1 MRSSTMEE
9 LARESISLLARSASH
24 SDPPRLGS
32 FGAVF
37 IMLKSALGAG
47 LLNFPW
53 AFQKAGGV
61 TTAVSVE
68 LVSLVFLISGLVIL
82 GYASSVS
89 RQKTYQ
95 DVVREVCGRAIGQ
108 LCEVCF
114 CFNLFMICVAFLVV
128 VQDQL
133 EKLCISLYETVT
145 GSGEGEIPYHW
156 YTDQRFALF
165 VMCLVIILPLSIP
178 KEIGIQKYTS
188 VLGTL
193 AATYLCVAVIVK
205 YYLMENHTAIL
216 TPLHSQG
223 VGSWASMF
231 SVVPT
236 ICFGFQCH
244 EACIAI
250 YSSMENQ
257 KLTHWVVISVISMLF
272 CLLVYT
278 LTGVYGFMTF
288 GREVASDI
296 LMSYPG
302 NDVVMIISRLLF
314 GISIIT
320 IYPIILLLGR
330 SVILNLMVRIQRRRL
345 GIVTSSF
352 ESRCRTLLTVI
363 WITITLLIAM
373 FVPDMGEVIS
383 VIGGISAFFI
393 FIFPGLCLVFI
404 MQNEPVSPR
413 VRLVLTVWGIITIVV
428 GAFIF
433 GQSTTI
439 AVMELLAKF

>member
-1 MRSSTMEE
+1 MEE

-24 SDPPRLGS
+24 ADPPRLGS

-53 AFQKAGGV
+53 AFEKAGGV
-61 TTAVSVE
+61 NTAISVE

-95 DVVREVCGRAIGQ
+95 DVVSEVCGRAVGQ

-145 GSGEGEIPYHW
+145 GSSEADIPYHW

-165 VMCLVIILPLSIP
+165 IMCLVIILPLSIP

-205 YYLMENHTAIL
+205 YYLMESHSVIT
-216 TPLHSQG
+216 TPEHSQG
-223 VGSWASMF
+223 VSSWASMF

-257 KLTHWVVISVISMLF
+257 KLSHWVLISVLSMFF
-272 CLLVYT
+272 CLLIYT

-288 GREVASDI
+288 GRDVASDI

-330 SVILNLMVRIQRRRL
+330 SVILNLVLRIQRRRR
-345 GIVTSSF
+345 GIVTHLF
-352 ESRCRTLLTVI
+352 ESRCRVVLTVI
-363 WITITLLIAM
+363 WISITLLIAM

-393 FIFPGLCLVFI
+393 FIFPGLCLVCI
-404 MQNEPVSPR
+404 MQTEPVTAR
-413 VRLVLTVWGIITIVV
+413 VRVVCTVWGVITVVV

-439 AVMELLAKF
+439 AIMEIFQKF

>member
-1 MRSSTMEE
+1 MEE

-24 SDPPRLGS
+24 ADPPRLGS

-61 TTAVSVE
+61 NTAVAVE
-68 LVSLVFLISGLVIL
+68 MVSLVFLISGLVIL

-95 DVVREVCGRAIGQ
+95 DVVSEVCGRAVGQ
-108 LCEVCF
+108 LCEICF

-145 GSGEGEIPYHW
+145 GSSEGEIPYHW

-205 YYLMENHTAIL
+205 YYLMESHTVII
-216 TPLHSQG
+216 TPEHSQG
-223 VGSWASMF
+223 VSSWASMF

-257 KLTHWVVISVISMLF
+257 KLSHWVVISVVSMFF
-272 CLLVYT
+272 CLLIYT

-288 GREVASDI
+288 GRAVASDI

-330 SVILNLMVRIQRRRL
+330 SVILNLMLRIQRRRR
-345 GIVTSSF
+345 GIVTHSF
-352 ESRCRTLLTVI
+352 ESRCRVILTVI

-373 FVPDMGEVIS
+373 YVPDMGEVIG

-404 MQNEPVSPR
+404 MQTETVTPR
-413 VRLVLTVWGIITIVV
+413 IRVILTVWGVITIVV

-439 AVMELLAKF
+439 AIMELFYKF

>member
-1 MRSSTMEE
+1 MEE

-24 SDPPRLGS
+24 ADPPRLGS

-61 TTAVSVE
+61 TTAVAVE
-68 LVSLVFLISGLVIL
+68 MVSLVFLISGLVIL

-95 DVVREVCGRAIGQ
+95 DVVREVCGQAVGQ

-145 GSGEGEIPYHW
+145 GSSEGEMPYHW

-165 VMCLVIILPLSIP
+165 IMCLIIILPLSIP

-205 YYLMENHTAIL
+205 YYLMDSHTVII
-216 TPLHSQG
+216 TPEHSQG
-223 VGSWASMF
+223 VSSWASMF

-257 KLTHWVVISVISMLF
+257 KLSHWVVISVVSMFF
-272 CLLVYT
+272 CLLIYT
-278 LTGVYGFMTF
+278 LTGVFGFMTF
-288 GREVASDI
+288 GRAVASDI

-330 SVILNLMVRIQRRRL
+330 SVILNLMLRIQRRRW
-345 GIVTSSF
+345 GIVTPSF
-352 ESRCRTLLTVI
+352 ESRCRVVLTVI

-393 FIFPGLCLVFI
+393 FIFPGLCLVFT
-404 MQNEPVSPR
+404 MQTETVTPR
-413 VRLVLTVWGIITIVV
+413 IRVILTVWGVITVVV

-439 AVMELLAKF
+439 AIMELCEKF

>member
-1 MRSSTMEE
+1 MEE

-24 SDPPRLGS
+24 ADPPRLGS

-61 TTAVSVE
+61 KTAISVE

-82 GYASSVS
+82 GYASSIS
-89 RQKTYQ
+89 RQNTYQ
-95 DVVREVCGRAIGQ
+95 DVVREVCGRAVGQ

-145 GSGEGEIPYHW
+145 GSTEGEMPYHW

-165 VMCLVIILPLSIP
+165 IMCVVIILPLSIP

-205 YYLMENHTAIL
+205 YYLMESHTAII
-216 TPLHSQG
+216 TPEHSQG
-223 VGSWASMF
+223 ISSWASMF

-257 KLTHWVVISVISMLF
+257 KISHWVIISVVSMFF
-272 CLLVYT
+272 CLLIYT
-278 LTGVYGFMTF
+278 LTGVYGFLTF
-288 GREVASDI
+288 GRAVASDI

-330 SVILNLMVRIQRRRL
+330 SVILNLMLRVQRRRR
-345 GIVTSSF
+345 GIVTHSF
-352 ESRCRTLLTVI
+352 ESRCRVVLTVI
-363 WITITLLIAM
+363 WITVTLLIAM

-404 MQNEPVSPR
+404 MQTETVTSR
-413 VRLVLTVWGIITIVV
+413 VRVTLTVWGIITIVV

-439 AVMELLAKF
+439 AIMELLHKF

>member
-1 MRSSTMEE
+1 MFRGQNVQLDHVRGVCTWLQAIYVGGFGSRSHQGSTHLDYFRSVTSLRERVRLSSTTPP
-9 LARESISLLARSASH
+9 SAV
-24 SDPPRLGS
+24 SDGRLGS

-61 TTAVSVE
+61 VPLSVS
-68 LVSLVFLISGLVIL
+68 LQVSLVFLISGLVIL

-95 DVVREVCGRAIGQ
+95 DVVREVCGPAVGQ

-145 GSGEGEIPYHW
+145 GSTEGEMPYHW

-165 VMCLVIILPLSIP
+165 VMCLVIILPLSLP
-178 KEIGIQKYTS
+178 KEIGIQKYTRYSGTRNDSKSLFFS
-188 VLGTL
+188 V
-193 AATYLCVAVIVK
+193 
-205 YYLMENHTAIL
+205 
-216 TPLHSQG
+216 S
-223 VGSWASMF
+223 SWASMF

-257 KLTHWVVISVISMLF
+257 KLSHWVGISVLSMIF
-272 CLLVYT
+272 CLLIYT
-278 LTGVYGFMTF
+278 LTGVYGFLTF
-288 GREVASDI
+288 GRAVASDI

-314 GISIIT
+314 GISIVT

-330 SVILNLMVRIQRRRL
+330 SVILNLVLRLQRHHR
-345 GIVTSSF
+345 GIVTHSF
-352 ESRCRTLLTVI
+352 ESRCRVILTVI
-363 WITITLLIAM
+363 WIAVTLLIAM

-383 VIGGISAFFI
+383 IIGGISAFFI
-393 FIFPGLCLVFI
+393 FIFPGV
-404 MQNEPVSPR
+404 
-413 VRLVLTVWGIITIVV
+413 
-428 GAFIF
+428 
-433 GQSTTI
+433 
-439 AVMELLAKF
+439 

>member
-1 MRSSTMEE
+1 MEE

-24 SDPPRLGS
+24 ADPPRLGS

-53 AFQKAGGV
+53 AFEKAGGV
-61 TTAVSVE
+61 TTAISVE
-68 LVSLVFLISGLVIL
+68 LASLVFLISGLVIL

-95 DVVREVCGRAIGQ
+95 DVVREVCGPAVGK

-114 CFNLFMICVAFLVV
+114 CFNLFMISVAFLVV

-133 EKLCISLYETVT
+133 EKLSISLYETVT
-145 GSGEGEIPYHW
+145 GSSEGEMPYHW
-156 YTDQRFALF
+156 YTDQRFSLF
-165 VMCLVIILPLSIP
+165 IVCLVIILPLSIP

-205 YYLMENHTAIL
+205 YYLMDSHAVII
-216 TPLHSQG
+216 TPEHSQG
-223 VGSWASMF
+223 VSSWASMF

-257 KLTHWVVISVISMLF
+257 KLSHWVIISVLSMLF
-272 CLLVYT
+272 CLLIYT

-288 GREVASDI
+288 GRAVASDI
-296 LMSYPG
+296 LMSYQG

-330 SVILNLMVRIQRRRL
+330 SVLLNLMLRVQRHRR
-345 GIVTSSF
+345 GIVTHSF
-352 ESRCRTLLTVI
+352 ESRCRVVLTMA
-363 WITITLLIAM
+363 WITLTLLIAM
-373 FVPDMGEVIS
+373 FVPDMGDVIS

-393 FIFPGLCLVFI
+393 FIFPGLCLIVT
-404 MQNEPVSPR
+404 MQTENISSR
-413 VRLVLTVWGIITIVV
+413 VRAILTLWGVVTIVV

-439 AVMELLAKF
+439 AVIEIFHKF

>member
-1 MRSSTMEE
+1 MEE

-24 SDPPRLGS
+24 ADPPRLGS

-61 TTAVSVE
+61 KTAISVE

-82 GYASSVS
+82 GYASSIS

-95 DVVREVCGRAIGQ
+95 DVVREVCGQAVGQ

-145 GSGEGEIPYHW
+145 GSTEGEMPYHW

-165 VMCLVIILPLSIP
+165 IMCIVIILPLSIP

-205 YYLMENHTAIL
+205 YYLMENHTAII
-216 TPLHSQG
+216 TPEHSQG
-223 VGSWASMF
+223 ISSWASMF

-257 KLTHWVVISVISMLF
+257 KLSHWVIISVVSMFF
-272 CLLVYT
+272 CLLIYT
-278 LTGVYGFMTF
+278 LTGVYGFLTF
-288 GREVASDI
+288 GRAVASDI

-330 SVILNLMVRIQRRRL
+330 SVILNLMLRVQRRRR
-345 GIVTSSF
+345 GIVTHSF
-352 ESRCRTLLTVI
+352 ESRCRVVLTVI
-363 WITITLLIAM
+363 WITVTLLIAM

-404 MQNEPVSPR
+404 MQTETVTSR
-413 VRLVLTVWGIITIVV
+413 VRVTLTVWGIITIVV

-439 AVMELLAKF
+439 AIMELLHKF

>member
-1 MRSSTMEE
+1 MEE

-24 SDPPRLGS
+24 ADPPRLGS

-68 LVSLVFLISGLVIL
+68 LVSLVFLISGLVVL

-95 DVVREVCGRAIGQ
+95 DVVREVCGRAVGK

-114 CFNLFMICVAFLVV
+114 CFNLFMISVAFLVV

-145 GSGEGEIPYHW
+145 GSSEAEMPYHW

-193 AATYLCVAVIVK
+193 AATYLCVAVTVK
-205 YYLMENHTAIL
+205 YYLMDSHAVI
-216 TPLHSQG
+216 TPDHIQS
-223 VGSWASMF
+223 VSSWASMF

-257 KLTHWVVISVISMLF
+257 KISHWVVISVLSMLF
-272 CLLVYT
+272 CLLIYT
-278 LTGVYGFMTF
+278 LTGVYGFLTF
-288 GREVASDI
+288 GQDVASDI

-302 NDVVMIISRLLF
+302 NDVVMIVSRLLF

-330 SVILNLMVRIQRRRL
+330 SVILNLMLRVRRHYR
-345 GIVTSSF
+345 GIVTHSF
-352 ESRCRTLLTVI
+352 ESRCRVVLTVA
-363 WITITLLIAM
+363 WITFTLLIAM
-373 FVPDMGEVIS
+373 FVPDMSDIIS
-383 VIGGISAFFI
+383 IIGGISAFFI
-393 FIFPGLCLVFI
+393 FIFPGLCLVFT
-404 MQNEPVSPR
+404 MQTENISSR
-413 VRLVLTVWGIITIVV
+413 VRAILTAWGVITIVV

-433 GQSTTI
+433 GQSTTL
-439 AVMELLAKF
+439 AVMEVFRKF

>member
-1 MRSSTMEE
+1 MEE
-9 LARESISLLARSASH
+9 LVRESISLLARSASLA
-24 SDPPRLGS
+24 DPPRLGS

-53 AFQKAGGV
+53 AFEKAGGV
-61 TTAVSVE
+61 NTAITVE

-95 DVVREVCGRAIGQ
+95 DVVREVCGRAVGQ

-114 CFNLFMICVAFLVV
+114 CVNLFMISVAFLVV

-133 EKLCISLYETVT
+133 EKLCISLYEMVA
-145 GSGEGEIPYHW
+145 GSTEADMPYHW

-165 VMCLVIILPLSIP
+165 IMCLLIILPLSIP

-193 AATYLCVAVIVK
+193 AATYLCVAVVVK
-205 YYLMENHTAIL
+205 YYLMDSHIVISPEQ
-216 TPLHSQG
+216 SRG
-223 VGSWASMF
+223 VSSWASMF

-257 KLTHWVVISVISMLF
+257 KLLHWVVISALSMFF
-272 CLLVYT
+272 CLLIYT
-278 LTGVYGFMTF
+278 LTGVYGFLTF
-288 GREVASDI
+288 GRDVASDI

-330 SVILNLMVRIQRRRL
+330 SVILNLVLRLQRNRR
-345 GIVTSSF
+345 GIVTHSF
-352 ESRCRTLLTVI
+352 ESRCRVVLTVAWISFTLLT
-363 WITITLLIAM
+363 AM
-373 FVPDMGEVIS
+373 FVPDMADVIS

-393 FIFPGLCLVFI
+393 FIFPGLCLVFT
-404 MQNEPVSPR
+404 MQTEDVSPR
-413 VRLVLTVWGIITIVV
+413 LREILTIWGVITIVV

-439 AVMELLAKF
+439 AVMEISHKF

>member
-1 MRSSTMEE
+1 YIRMVHHSPGLLEKD
-9 LARESISLLARSASH
+9 LLARSASH
-24 SDPPRLGS
+24 ADPPRLGS

-61 TTAVSVE
+61 TTAVAVE
-68 LVSLVFLISGLVIL
+68 MVSLVFLISGLVIL

-95 DVVREVCGRAIGQ
+95 DVVREVCGQAVGQ

-145 GSGEGEIPYHW
+145 GSSEGEMPYHW

-165 VMCLVIILPLSIP
+165 IMCLIIILPLSIP

-205 YYLMENHTAIL
+205 YYLMDSHTVII
-216 TPLHSQG
+216 TPEHSQG
-223 VGSWASMF
+223 VSSWASMF

-257 KLTHWVVISVISMLF
+257 KLSHWVVISVVSMFF
-272 CLLVYT
+272 CLLIYT
-278 LTGVYGFMTF
+278 LTGVFGFMTF
-288 GREVASDI
+288 GRAVASDI

-330 SVILNLMVRIQRRRL
+330 SVILNLMLRIQRRRW
-345 GIVTSSF
+345 GIVTPSF
-352 ESRCRTLLTVI
+352 ESRCRVVLTVI

-393 FIFPGLCLVFI
+393 FIFPGLCLVFT
-404 MQNEPVSPR
+404 MQTETVTPR
-413 VRLVLTVWGIITIVV
+413 IRVILTVWGVITVVV

-439 AVMELLAKF
+439 AIMELCEKF

>member
-1 MRSSTMEE
+1 MEE

-24 SDPPRLGS
+24 ADPPQLGS

-37 IMLKSALGAG
+37 IMLKTALGAG

-53 AFQKAGGV
+53 AFHKAGGV
-61 TTAVSVE
+61 TTAISVE
-68 LVSLVFLISGLVIL
+68 MVSLVFLISGLVIL

-89 RQKTYQ
+89 RQTTYQ
-95 DVVREVCGRAIGQ
+95 DVVRDVCGRAVGQ

-114 CFNLFMICVAFLVV
+114 CFNLFMISVAFLVV

-133 EKLCISLYETVT
+133 EKLCVSLYVIIT
-145 GSGEGEIPYHW
+145 GSAEGEMPYNW
-156 YTDQRFALF
+156 YTDHRFALF
-165 VMCLVIILPLSIP
+165 IMCLVIILPLSIP

-193 AATYLCVAVIVK
+193 AAVYLCVAVIAK
-205 YYLMENHTAIL
+205 YYLMESHDDVII
-216 TPLHSQG
+216 TPEHSEG
-223 VGSWASMF
+223 VSSWASMF

-250 YSSMENQ
+250 YSSMDN
-257 KLTHWVVISVISMLF
+257 KGLMHWVFISVISMFF
-272 CLLVYT
+272 CVVIYT

-288 GREVASDI
+288 GRAVAADI

-302 NDVVMIISRLLF
+302 TDVVMIISRLLF
-314 GISIIT
+314 GISVIT
-320 IYPIILLLGR
+320 IYPIIHLLGR
-330 SVILNLMVRIQRRRL
+330 SVILNLILRLQRHRV
-345 GIVTSSF
+345 GIVTPAF
-352 ESRCRTLLTVI
+352 ESRCRVILTVI
-363 WITITLLIAM
+363 WISVTLVIAM
-373 FVPDMGEVIS
+373 YVPDMSEVIS

-404 MQNEPVSPR
+404 MQSEPVTPR
-413 VRLVLTVWGIITIVV
+413 VKLICTVWGVITVVV

-439 AVMELLAKF
+439 AVMEILHKL

>member
-1 MRSSTMEE
+1 MEE
-9 LARESISLLARSASH
+9 LARESICLFSRSASH
-24 SDPPRLGS
+24 SDQPRLGS

-53 AFQKAGGV
+53 AFEKAGGV
-61 TTAVSVE
+61 TTAISVE

-82 GYASSVS
+82 GYASSIS

-95 DVVREVCGRAIGQ
+95 DVVREVCGRAVGQ

-133 EKLCISLYETVT
+133 EKLCISLYETAT
-145 GSGEGEIPYHW
+145 GSTEAEMPYHW

-165 VMCLVIILPLSIP
+165 IMCLVIILPLSIP

-205 YYLMENHTAIL
+205 YYLMESHTVII
-216 TPLHSQG
+216 TPEHSQG

-257 KLTHWVVISVISMLF
+257 KISHWVGISVVSMFF
-272 CLLVYT
+272 CLLIYT

-288 GREVASDI
+288 GRDVASDI

-330 SVILNLMVRIQRRRL
+330 SVILNLMLRLRRRSH

-352 ESRCRTLLTVI
+352 ESRCRVVLTIV
-363 WITITLLIAM
+363 WIAITLLIAM

-393 FIFPGLCLVFI
+393 FIFPGLCLMFI
-404 MQNEPVSPR
+404 MQTKQGSSR
-413 VRLVLTVWGIITIVV
+413 FSGVLTVWGVITIVV

-439 AVMELLAKF
+439 AIMELINKF

>member
-1 MRSSTMEE
+1 MPQ
-9 LARESISLLARSASH
+9 LPDAQAPGSISLLARSASH
-24 SDPPRLGS
+24 ADPPRLGS

-61 TTAVSVE
+61 NTAISVE
-68 LVSLVFLISGLVIL
+68 MVSLVFLISGLVIL

-95 DVVREVCGRAIGQ
+95 DVVREVCGRAVGQ
-108 LCEVCF
+108 LCEICF

-133 EKLCISLYETVT
+133 EKLT
-145 GSGEGEIPYHW
+145 GSSEGEMPYHW

-165 VMCLVIILPLSIP
+165 IMCLVIILPLSIP

-205 YYLMENHTAIL
+205 YYLMESHTVII
-216 TPLHSQG
+216 TPDVS
-223 VGSWASMF
+223 SWASMF

-257 KLTHWVVISVISMLF
+257 RLSHWVVISVVSMLF
-272 CLLVYT
+272 CLLIYT

-288 GREVASDI
+288 GRVVASDI

-302 NDVVMIISRLLF
+302 NDVVMIIARLLF

-330 SVILNLMVRIQRRRL
+330 SVILNLMLRVQRL
-345 GIVTSSF
+345 V
-352 ESRCRTLLTVI
+352 LTVI
-363 WITITLLIAM
+363 WITITLAIAM

-393 FIFPGLCLVFI
+393 FIFPGLCLVFT
-404 MQNEPVSPR
+404 MQTESVTPR
-413 VRLVLTVWGIITIVV
+413 IRVILTVWGVITIVV

-439 AVMELLAKF
+439 AIMELFNKF

>member
-1 MRSSTMEE
+1 MEE
-9 LARESISLLARSASH
+9 LARESINLLARSASH
-24 SDPPRLGS
+24 SGPPRLGS

-61 TTAVSVE
+61 NTALSVE
-68 LVSLVFLISGLVIL
+68 LVSLVFLISGLIIL

-89 RQKTYQ
+89 RQNTYQ
-95 DVVREVCGRAIGQ
+95 DVVREVCGGAVGQ
-108 LCEVCF
+108 LCEICF

-133 EKLCISLYETVT
+133 EKLSVSLYETVT
-145 GSGEGEIPYHW
+145 GSTEMPYHW
-156 YTDQRFALF
+156 YTDQRFYLF
-165 VMCLVIILPLSIP
+165 IMCVIIILPLSIP

-205 YYLMENHTAIL
+205 YYLMESHNVII
-216 TPLHSQG
+216 TPEHSEG
-223 VGSWASMF
+223 
-231 SVVPT
+231 VVPT

-250 YSSMENQ
+250 YSSMENK
-257 KLTHWVVISVISMLF
+257 KLLNWVIISVVSMFF
-272 CLLVYT
+272 CLLIYT

-288 GREVASDI
+288 GRAVASDI

-302 NDVVMIISRLLF
+302 NDVPMIISRLLF

-330 SVILNLMVRIQRRRL
+330 SVILNLMVRIQRRRW
-345 GIVTSSF
+345 GVVTHSF
-352 ESRCRTLLTVI
+352 ETRCRVVLTVI
-363 WITITLLIAM
+363 WITVTLLIAM

-393 FIFPGLCLVFI
+393 FIFPGLCLVFT
-404 MQNEPVSPR
+404 MQSEPVSPR
-413 VRLVLTVWGIITIVV
+413 VRVILTVWGVITIVV
-428 GAFIF
+428 GSFIF

-439 AVMELLAKF
+439 AIMEIYQKF

>member
-1 MRSSTMEE
+1 MEE
-9 LARESISLLARSASH
+9 LARESICLFSRSASH
-24 SDPPRLGS
+24 SDQPRLGS

-53 AFQKAGGV
+53 AFEKAGGV
-61 TTAVSVE
+61 TTAISVE

-82 GYASSVS
+82 GYASSIS

-95 DVVREVCGRAIGQ
+95 DVVREVCGRAVGQ

-133 EKLCISLYETVT
+133 EKLCISLYETAT
-145 GSGEGEIPYHW
+145 GSTEAEMPYHW

-165 VMCLVIILPLSIP
+165 IMCLVIILPLSIP

-205 YYLMENHTAIL
+205 YYLMESHTVII
-216 TPLHSQG
+216 TPEHSQG

-257 KLTHWVVISVISMLF
+257 KISHWVGISVVSMFF
-272 CLLVYT
+272 CLLIYT

-288 GREVASDI
+288 GRDVASDI

-330 SVILNLMVRIQRRRL
+330 SVILNLMLRLRRRSH

-352 ESRCRTLLTVI
+352 ESRCRVVLTIV
-363 WITITLLIAM
+363 WIAITLLIAM

-393 FIFPGLCLVFI
+393 FIFPGMKTNSHSLICI
-404 MQNEPVSPR
+404 SCG
-413 VRLVLTVWGIITIVV
+413 VLTVWGVITIVV

-439 AVMELLAKF
+439 AIMELINKF